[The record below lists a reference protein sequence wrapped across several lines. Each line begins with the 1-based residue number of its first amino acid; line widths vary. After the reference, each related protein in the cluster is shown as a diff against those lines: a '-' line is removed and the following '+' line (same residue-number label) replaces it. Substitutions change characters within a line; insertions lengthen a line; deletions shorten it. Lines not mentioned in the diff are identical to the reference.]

1 MSLSAY
7 FQQFLSVFV
16 AVGVFRPQKDPTYRF
31 RADEDANLTG
41 QVMRRGK
48 RPAVGITIDYIKRGE
63 SLVETGYA

>member
-41 QVMRRGK
+41 PVIRRGK
-48 RPAVGITIDYIKRGE
+48 SPAVGITID
-63 SLVETGYA
+63 